1 MLLHYSLMEQEKKR
15 AMKAKDVKK
24 EYDIEALTKK
34 DIIRLLEEKGE
45 VDINERDRKEV
56 LFERLVK

>member
-1 MLLHYSLMEQEKKR
+1 MEQEKKR